1 MAIFAHRK
9 LNIPRAIITGAK
21 INIKNEM
28 AKRKPI
34 KLKVGVMP
42 QIIAACYCSQMT
54 VWRACHWNADTLKEN
69 EVREYIFTNKLNKR
83 FYR

>member
-1 MAIFAHRK
+1 MHSEVEQVHHVRPA
-9 LNIPRAIITGAK
+9 LNVLDANIRIK
-21 INIKNEM
+21 IVM

-42 QIIAACYCSQMT
+42 QIIAACNCSHMS

-83 FYR
+83 F

>member
-1 MAIFAHRK
+1 
-9 LNIPRAIITGAK
+9 
-21 INIKNEM
+21 
-28 AKRKPI
+28 
-34 KLKVGVMP
+34 MP

-83 FYR
+83 F